1 MSKLPPEAKFFD
13 VSDYGRFI
21 AIFFANRLKNT
32 KFTPIHA
39 TLLFGICG
47 LIAVY
52 CILKGH
58 YITAGFCLILKSIID
73 ALDGELSRVKN
84 TPSYTGRYL
93 DSIFDIVLNFLFLA
107 AIGWVAETP
116 FWLTFIAFFCV
127 QLQGT
132 LYNYY
137 YIILRHNSKGG
148 DTTSQI
154 FETEAPIAMLGE
166 NQRTVNTLFSIF
178 YALYGGFD
186 KTIYRLDKEACKIKT
201 FPNWFMTLVS
211 GYGLGFQLLLMAVL
225 LALHLAAFIA
235 PFFIVYSV
243 FIVVLIGIRRTFLKV
258 S

>member
-1 MSKLPPEAKFFD
+1 MSKLPAEAKFFD

-21 AIFFANRLKNT
+21 AIFLANRLKNT
-32 KFTPIHA
+32 KLTPVHA

-58 YITAGFCLILKSIID
+58 YMTAGFCLILKSIID

-84 TPSYTGRYL
+84 MPSYTGRYL
-93 DSIFDIVLNFLFLA
+93 DSIFDIILNFLFLT
-107 AIGWVAETP
+107 AIGSVAETP
-116 FWLTFIAFFCV
+116 FWLTFIAFLCV

-148 DTTSQI
+148 DATSQI
-154 FETEAPIAMLGE
+154 FETQAPVAINDE
-166 NQRTVNTLFSIF
+166 NQQTVNVLFSIF
-178 YALYGGFD
+178 YMFYGGFD
-186 KTIYRLDKEACKIKT
+186 KTIYNLDKDAYRAKT

-225 LALHLAAFIA
+225 LALNLAAFIA

-243 FIVVLIGIRRTFLKV
+243 FIGVLIGVRRTFLKV
-258 S
+258 L